1 MAERGG
7 DRMREKGRGGRGCGV
22 LTIWDRMLAEGCGN
36 IFEIANFL
44 KLLAVI
50 DHSAISLVIAKSMAT

>member
-1 MAERGG
+1 
-7 DRMREKGRGGRGCGV
+7 MREKGRGGRGCGV